1 MLREAPKKQPIP
13 AKTLLIAA
21 GSFFLIALLF
31 LVFRS
36 KGGFS
41 LDQKFSQSKRLPIL
55 FSVLGE
61 KDEYLFSLYAEFYP
75 SEKKA
80 ALFFVNP
87 KTSFDDGDKSL
98 KERGSSAPSYVESVL
113 EDTLDSNIPF
123 KIVWTKQQFQNWIN
137 LLGGLNL
144 FFEPKSLHITKNYA
158 RNKQT
163 YVLDGED
170 CFDWMSSLADE
181 SMISYIR
188 RLEIQETIILT
199 ILEAIHE
206 KKDLLGKQ
214 RVTYLHSQM
223 TTNLSAK
230 EWETL
235 MDFLK
240 KEKIHFGV
248 SEVPGE
254 PIARPKQK
262 DEILK
267 ANEETVKVA
276 FHKFAGELKSL
287 SFSEGERARIEVL
300 NGTPKNGLARY
311 GKVLL
316 NDKGLKVLSVDN
328 AWDSSFKSSIIL
340 NRSGNTQY
348 TDLISDTFQGR
359 RVYFALRKDLG
370 LDATVILG
378 EDFQNSKD

>member
-1 MLREAPKKQPIP
+1 MLRETPQKQGIP

-21 GSFFLIALLF
+21 GAFFLFALLF
-31 LVFRS
+31 LILKS
-36 KGGFS
+36 KTGFS

-55 FSVLGE
+55 FSVLGD
-61 KDEYLFSLYAEFYP
+61 KDEYLFSMYAEFYP
-75 SEKKA
+75 NEKKA

-87 KTSFDDGDKSL
+87 KSSFDDGEKSL
-98 KERGSSAPSYVESVL
+98 KEKGSSAPSYIESVL

-123 KIVWTKQQFQNWIN
+123 KIIWTKEQFQNWVN
-137 LLGGLNL
+137 LMGGLQL
-144 FFEPKSLHITKNYA
+144 FFEPKSLHITKNYN
-158 RNKQT
+158 RNKDL
-163 YVLDGED
+163 YVLDGAD
-170 CFDWMSSLADE
+170 CFDWMSTLADE

-188 RLEIQETIILT
+188 RLEIQETVMLT
-199 ILEAIHE
+199 LLETIHE
-206 KKDLLGKQ
+206 KRDLIAKQ
-214 RVTYLHSQM
+214 KISYLHNQM
-223 TTNLSAK
+223 TTNLSLK

-235 MDFLK
+235 FDFLK
-240 KEKIHFGV
+240 KEKIQFGV

-254 PIARPKQK
+254 PVLRTKAK

-276 FHKFAGELKSL
+276 FYKFSSELRSP
-287 SFSEGERARIEVL
+287 SFGEGERARIEVL
-300 NGTPKNGLARY
+300 NGTAKNGLARY

-316 NDKGLKVLSVDN
+316 NDKGLKVLTVDN
-328 AWDSSFKSSIIL
+328 AWDSNFKSTVIL
-340 NRSGNTQY
+340 NRSGNTHY

-359 RVYFALRKDLG
+359 KVFFSLRKDLG

>member
-1 MLREAPKKQPIP
+1 MLRETPQKQGIP

-21 GSFFLIALLF
+21 GAFFLFALLF
-31 LVFRS
+31 LLLKS
-36 KGGFS
+36 KTGFS

-55 FSVLGE
+55 FSVLGD
-61 KDEYLFSLYAEFYP
+61 KDEYLFSMYAEFYP
-75 SEKKA
+75 NEKKA

-87 KTSFDDGDKSL
+87 KSSFDDGEKSL
-98 KERGSSAPSYVESVL
+98 KEKGSSAPSYIESVL

-123 KIVWTKQQFQNWIN
+123 KIIWTKEQFQNWVN
-137 LLGGLNL
+137 LMGGLQL
-144 FFEPKSLHITKNYA
+144 FFEPKSLHITKNYN
-158 RNKQT
+158 RNKDL
-163 YVLDGED
+163 YVLDGAD
-170 CFDWMSSLADE
+170 CFDWMSTLADE

-188 RLEIQETIILT
+188 RLEIQETVMLT
-199 ILEAIHE
+199 LLETIHE
-206 KKDLLGKQ
+206 KRDLIAKQ
-214 RVTYLHSQM
+214 KISYLHNQM
-223 TTNLSAK
+223 TTNLSLK

-235 MDFLK
+235 FDFLK
-240 KEKIHFGV
+240 KEKIQFGV

-254 PIARPKQK
+254 PVLRTKAK

-276 FHKFAGELKSL
+276 FYKFSSELRSP
-287 SFSEGERARIEVL
+287 SFGEGERARIEVL
-300 NGTPKNGLARY
+300 NGTAKNGLARY

-316 NDKGLKVLSVDN
+316 NDKGLKVLTVDN
-328 AWDSSFKSSIIL
+328 AWDSNFKSTVIL
-340 NRSGNTQY
+340 NRSGNTHY

-359 RVYFALRKDLG
+359 KVFFSLRKDLG

>member
-21 GSFFLIALLF
+21 GAFFLFALLF
-31 LVFRS
+31 LVLRS

-55 FSVLGE
+55 FSVLGD

-75 SEKKA
+75 NEKKA

-98 KERGSSAPSYVESVL
+98 KEKGSSAPSYVESVL
-113 EDTLDSNIPF
+113 EDTLDSSIPF
-123 KIVWTKQQFQNWIN
+123 KIVWTKEQFQNSIN

-170 CFDWMSSLADE
+170 TFDWMSSLADE

-188 RLEIQETIILT
+188 RLEIQETVFLT
-199 ILEAIHE
+199 VLEAIHE

-214 RVTYLHSQM
+214 RVAYLHSQM
-223 TTNLSAK
+223 TTNLSIK
-230 EWETL
+230 EWETFIE
-235 MDFLK
+235 FLK

-254 PIARPKQK
+254 PMGRPKLR
-262 DEILK
+262 DEVLK

-276 FHKFAGELKSL
+276 FHKFASELRSL

-359 RVYFALRKDLG
+359 RVFFALRKDLG

>member
-55 FSVLGE
+55 FSVLDE
-61 KDEYLFSLYAEFYP
+61 KDEYLFSLYVEFYP
-75 SEKKA
+75 NEKKA

-87 KTSFDDGDKSL
+87 KTSFDDGEKSL
-98 KERGSSAPSYVESVL
+98 KEKGSSAPSYVESVL
-113 EDTLDSNIPF
+113 EDTLDSSIPF
-123 KIVWTKQQFQNWIN
+123 KIVWTKKQFQNWIN

-144 FFEPKSLHITKNYA
+144 FFEPRSLHITKNYE
-158 RNKQT
+158 RSKQT
-163 YVLDGED
+163 YILDGED
-170 CFDWMSSLADE
+170 TFDWMSSLNDE

-188 RLEIQETIILT
+188 RLEIQETVFLT
-199 ILEAIHE
+199 VLESIHE
-206 KKDLLGKQ
+206 KRDLLSKQ
-214 RVTYLHSQM
+214 RVAYLHTQM
-223 TTNLSAK
+223 TTNLSIK

-235 MDFLK
+235 IDFLK

-254 PIARPKQK
+254 PVGRLKLK
-262 DEILK
+262 DEVLK
-267 ANEETVKVA
+267 ANQETVKVA
-276 FHKFAGELKSL
+276 FHKFSSELRSL

-348 TDLISDTFQGR
+348 TDIISDTFQGR